1 MSGQRAAADRRVGP
15 RDVLRLLR
23 GHRRRIAGA
32 VLLMLSASALG
43 LAQPLLVKRV
53 IEAASAERAIG
64 PDVTLLVVFFLAQ
77 AVVQGLAQYALT
89 RTGEGIVLGI
99 RIGLIR
105 HLLRLPMRQYD
116 RHRVGDLISRVSSDS
131 TTLRLLVAEGFTDAV
146 TGGIGLIG
154 VVALMIWL
162 DWLMFLIVLA
172 VVALATVLVG
182 SVLRGISAASLVTQQ
197 ATGAMTADLERA
209 LGAIRTVRAS
219 RAEQREAD
227 RIGGRARSAYA
238 GSVRMARLDA
248 VVAPAVELAVKG
260 SFVVV
265 LLVGGMRVAGRGG
278 SVADLA
284 AFLLYMVYLIG
295 PIGSVFQSLSTM
307 EQGVGAYRRVTEVM
321 ALPVERETGPG
332 PAPEPRPGR
341 TPLLAFRDVWF
352 AYDADRPVLRGVT
365 FEVPEHAHVAL
376 IGTSG
381 VGKSTVFALIERFYD
396 PDRGRIEF
404 DGRDIRTVGRSAYRA
419 RIGLVEQQAP
429 VLYGTLRENLTYA
442 VPDATPGEV
451 DRVVERVHLTDL
463 VSRLP
468 RGLDTD
474 AGDRGVALSG
484 GERQRI
490 AIARSLLARPRLLLL
505 DEPTAH
511 LDAVSEAALRRSI
524 RDVSAQC
531 TLLVIAHRMSTV
543 RAADLIVVLDGGRV
557 VATGSHEQLV
567 AGSEHY
573 RRLLRAQQPDADG
586 FPDHTDASCDG
597 PRGPVGPAHA
607 DGLPAPGGATRE
619 GPGNH
624 PAVTRDGPGVPV
636 DATREAWEGGEARV
650 ARDGGNARVAREG
663 GNARVAQE
671 DGDARGA
678 RDGGNARVAREGGGG
693 DTAGAAGAVGLD
705 GLAVGSGPGDQ
716 PGVSSG
722 SGRVR

>member
-1 MSGQRAAADRRVGP
+1 MNGQRAASDSRSGTDGRAVADDRVG
-15 RDVLRLLR
+15 RAVADGRVGVGDVLRLLR
-23 GHRRRIAGA
+23 GHRRRIVLA
-32 VLLMLSASALG
+32 VLLMLGASALG

-53 IEAASAERAIG
+53 IEAATAERAIG
-64 PDVTLLVVFFLAQ
+64 PDVALLVGFFLAQ
-77 AVVQGLAQYALT
+77 AVVQGFAQYTLA

-99 RIGLIR
+99 RLGLIR

-162 DWLMFLIVLA
+162 DWLLFLIVLA

-182 SVLRGISAASLVTQQ
+182 SVLRGISAASLATQQ

-209 LGAIRTVRAS
+209 LGAIRTVRAN
-219 RAEQREAD
+219 RAEQRESD

-265 LLVGGMRVAGRGG
+265 LLIGGMRVAGRDG

-284 AFLLYMVYLIG
+284 AFLLYMVYLVG

-321 ALPVERETGPG
+321 ALPAERETGPG
-332 PAPEPRPGR
+332 PAPRSGPGR
-341 TPLLAFRDVWF
+341 TPPLLAFRDVWF
-352 AYDADRPVLRGVT
+352 AYEAGRPVLRGVT

-376 IGTSG
+376 IGSSG

-404 DGRDIRTVGRSAYRA
+404 GGRDIRTAGRSAHRS

-442 VPDATPGEV
+442 VPDATPEEV

-463 VSRLP
+463 VARLP
-468 RGLDTD
+468 HGLDTD
-474 AGDRGVALSG
+474 AGERGMALSG

-490 AIARSLLARPRLLLL
+490 AIARALLARPRLLLL

-511 LDAVSEAALRRSI
+511 LDAVGEAALRRSI
-524 RDVSAQC
+524 REVSAQC

-557 VATGSHEQLV
+557 VATGTHEQL
-567 AGSEHY
+567 AAASEHY
-573 RRLLRAQQPDADG
+573 RRLLRAQQPG
-586 FPDHTDASCDG
+586 HTDTAHSADTADATAADTAAHTADDTAADTADTTGATGLTGDG
-597 PRGPVGPAHA
+597 LTVRSGPA
-607 DGLPAPGGATRE
+607 E
-619 GPGNH
+619 
-624 PAVTRDGPGVPV
+624 
-636 DATREAWEGGEARV
+636 
-650 ARDGGNARVAREG
+650 
-663 GNARVAQE
+663 
-671 DGDARGA
+671 
-678 RDGGNARVAREGGGG
+678 
-693 DTAGAAGAVGLD
+693 
-705 GLAVGSGPGDQ
+705 
-716 PGVSSG
+716 
-722 SGRVR
+722 